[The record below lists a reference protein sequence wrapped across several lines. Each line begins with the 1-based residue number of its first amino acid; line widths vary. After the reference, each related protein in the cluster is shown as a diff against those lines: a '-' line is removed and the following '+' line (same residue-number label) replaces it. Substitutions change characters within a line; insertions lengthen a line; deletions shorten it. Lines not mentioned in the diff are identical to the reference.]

1 MQHATMTDGK
11 VPCLSSGCKQQS
23 HLQLLSTE
31 KLPLVNAQ
39 STKLAVDD
47 PTQVIGMTALNS
59 EGLLEY
65 MFVFAWFLFYESKMN
80 QN

>member
-1 MQHATMTDGK
+1 MTMNDSRFLALPLDDK
-11 VPCLSSGCKQQS
+11 SSKQQS
-23 HLQLLSTE
+23 NLQLLSTE
-31 KLPLVNAQ
+31 KFTLVNEQ

-65 MFVFAWFLFYESKMN
+65 RFVFALVFIL
-80 QN
+80 